1 VFGDSSSDNDGAATH
16 ASFEAD
22 DAPEQQ
28 TRAPPLNDSVAMAS
42 ASSGSA
48 AGSGKAKKN
57 RVTLDVAEPKVARV
71 DAGAELLLF
80 DVPTQMALETVPYG
94 GPDHPVVHTQ
104 ADSTIRWRVTADG
117 RRESNARLVRWQ
129 DGSLDLMIGNEILPG
144 RVGDLGDGL
153 CYQYVRQG
161 RSGATLLEA
170 HAAINRRL
178 LVVPRSVA
186 GGAVPTRVASV
197 ASARHV
203 ESKKTEIKL
212 FTAST
217 DPEKDKREKE
227 LIEEQKIQV
236 RLFFPPSSFVRLRC
250 ASFLLF
256 CQDDEKT

>member
-1 VFGDSSSDNDGAATH
+1 VFGDSSSDNDGGGAPL

-22 DAPEQQ
+22 DDAPAQRELA
-28 TRAPPLNDSVAMAS
+28 RPPVSDSVAI
-42 ASSGSA
+42 ASSTSGGAGA
-48 AGSGKAKKN
+48 AGSGKAKKS

-104 ADSTIRWRVTADG
+104 ADSTIRWRVTPDG

-227 LIEEQKIQV
+227 LIEEQRIQV
-236 RLFFPPSSFVRLRC
+236 RAFFLSFFR
-250 ASFLLF
+250 SFF
-256 CQDDEKT
+256 CFLSR